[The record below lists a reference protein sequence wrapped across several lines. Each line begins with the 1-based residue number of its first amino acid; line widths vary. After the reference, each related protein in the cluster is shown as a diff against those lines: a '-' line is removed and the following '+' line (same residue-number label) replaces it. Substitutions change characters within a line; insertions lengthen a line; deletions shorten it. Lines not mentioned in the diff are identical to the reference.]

1 MNIAA
6 LRAVPR
12 RAWWTLTVLTLIV
25 FAFAFDR
32 DLGVTVVAVA
42 LALRLLADQL
52 KPSEV
57 TWRAAD
63 SSRDQYRAR
72 YRSAPLR
79 RRRARF
85 FNDDELT
92 LGVSDDGG
100 WINPATGSFMN
111 EHSGLDNSG
120 CFYGQSNHSG
130 MDHRW

>member
-12 RAWWTLTVLTLIV
+12 RAWWTLAVVTLIV
-25 FAFAFDR
+25 CAFAFDR

-42 LALRLLADQL
+42 LAQRILADRL
-52 KPSEV
+52 KPSEA
-57 TWRAAD
+57 TRRAAD
-63 SSRDQYRAR
+63 SSRNQNRAR
-72 YRSAPLR
+72 YRSAALR
-79 RRRARF
+79 RRRALF

-92 LGVSDDGG
+92 LGVSEDGD

-130 MDHRW
+130 MDHR